1 MNGPR
6 SLLATLV
13 LVACALMLSAC
24 FGSSSSGPPAPI
36 AVQFSVLPP
45 TSVNLDGSFQ
55 VTAIVTNGPSNAMVN
70 WSCIPT
76 GACGSFQPA
85 MTASGSPTTY
95 TAPMTAPAGNSVTI
109 SAVSANDMTKSA
121 TANVTIGQPAVT
133 FNPPAPPPS
142 LATNANVQVSATITS
157 TVPNEVSDG
166 LDWTAACTNS
176 AGGGCGMFS
185 PAHTNSGAATTYSPP
200 TTVPATGVAVRIKAA
215 STLNP
220 GDNVTAVI
228 NVSTIQSSAFLCANC
243 TYTYT
248 VSGEN
253 ANGPFS
259 VAGVF
264 TTDGMGNITGGEQ
277 DFSDLSFSTG
287 NLADTIETGSGY
299 QFTSDGRGTIIL
311 ITNDPNIGVSN
322 GTTGTE
328 TFGVAFVSA
337 NHALI
342 TEMDTSATASGTM
355 DLQTLTSFSQS
366 TLNGGYTFVAG
377 GATIPTP
384 LISAQPL
391 GFGGVFV
398 VASGSPGTISTTS
411 GTSDANLAGCTSTM
425 QGFGSGSG
433 YGVPDSL
440 GRVQITLRLNFIG
453 DLDNKCGFNF
463 TGPVILDA
471 YITDA
476 THLKFVE
483 ADPTFG
489 VTGGLAVG
497 QGAKTGMLGSASQLP
512 ANTSYVFTAF
522 GAIPI
527 GPVALATTFTSDGSA
542 NLQNGSSDVSAAG
555 LPSSGSVSGTYSV
568 DSAGTGRVAVS
579 LKGNTIVGSPNTADN
594 FAVYLTGG
602 ADPPMALEVD
612 QYGVTTGTMYTQAAG
627 PFSLASFQGN
637 YGLNFTLFGF
647 DSANQ
652 TYDIEDDISGQAFAD
667 GAGNLLGTLDINA
680 SGSPQPNVSLSGS
693 YASSASGRFTGSI
706 TLNTTPA
713 TTLGLSYFIISPTQL
728 VIIETD
734 NTAVSLGLFQAQS
747 PPF

>member
-1 MNGPR
+1 MNGRR
-6 SLLATLV
+6 SRLATLV

-70 WSCIPT
+70 WSCTPT
-76 GACGSFQPA
+76 GTCGSFQPA

-109 SAVSANDMTKSA
+109 SAISADDKTKSA
-121 TANVTIGQPAVT
+121 VANVTIGQPAVA

-166 LDWTAACTNS
+166 LDWTATCSGATS
-176 AGGGCGMFS
+176 GCGMFS
-185 PAHTNSGAATTYSPP
+185 TAHTNSGVSTTYTAPP
-200 TTVPATGVAVRIKAA
+200 TVPAGGLAVTVKAA

-228 NVSTIQSSAFLCANC
+228 NVSTTQSSAFLCANC
-243 TYTYT
+243 SYTYA

-253 ANGPFS
+253 ASGPYS
-259 VAGVF
+259 LAGVF
-264 TTDGMGNITGGEQ
+264 TTDGAGNITGGEQ
-277 DFSDLSFSTG
+277 DFSDYSGLTTFNTP
-287 NLADTIETGSGY
+287 DTIEAGSSY
-299 QFTSDGRGTIIL
+299 QFGTDGRGTITL

-322 GTTGTE
+322 GTTGTL
-328 TFGVAFVSA
+328 TFGVALVSA

-342 TEMDTSATASGTM
+342 TEIDSSATGSGTM
-355 DLQTLTSFSQS
+355 DVQNISLPVTTSTLT
-366 TLNGGYTFVAG
+366 GGFTFVAG
-377 GATIPTP
+377 GTDVVFGA
-384 LISAQPL
+384 PL
-391 GFGGVFV
+391 GFGGVFNV
-398 VASGSPGTISTTS
+398 NGPGSISGAGSTFDINDGGAVKTQQS
-411 GTSDANLAGCTSTM
+411 VTGGGYAVSD
-425 QGFGSGSG
+425 Q
-433 YGVPDSL
+433 L
-440 GRVQITLRLNFIG
+440 GRVQITLKSGAFGALG
-453 DLDNKCGFNF
+453 L
-463 TGPVILDA
+463 TGPMILDG

-476 THLKFVE
+476 THVKFVE
-483 ADPTFG
+483 VDQTVG
-489 VTGGLAVG
+489 VSGGLAVG

-512 ANTSYVFTAF
+512 ANTTYVFTAF

-527 GPVALATTFTSDGSA
+527 GPAAMAATFTSDGSA
-542 NLQNGSSDVSAAG
+542 NLQNGSSDVNAAG

-568 DSAGTGRVAVS
+568 DSGGTGRVAVS

-602 ADPPMALEVD
+602 ADPPMALELD

-680 SGSPQPNVSLSGS
+680 SGSPQPNLAFSGS

-706 TLNTTPA
+706 TINTTP
-713 TTLGLSYFIISPTQL
+713 TVTLGLSYFIISPTQL

-734 NTAVSLGLFQAQS
+734 NTAVSLGLFQSQS